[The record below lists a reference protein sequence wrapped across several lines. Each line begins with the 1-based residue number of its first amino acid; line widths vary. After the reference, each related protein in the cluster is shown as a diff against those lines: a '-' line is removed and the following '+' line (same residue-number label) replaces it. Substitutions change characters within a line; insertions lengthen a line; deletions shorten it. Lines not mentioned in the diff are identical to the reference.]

1 MSEEN
6 KTNESSKLLVKERE
20 LVTPGDVLAT
30 GLDYMPSSGCYRE
43 NNSIKAK
50 LLGLAKIKNRFIGII
65 PLSGVYVPRPGDG
78 IIGFIK
84 DMQSTSWIVDINS
97 PYDALL
103 VLGEAVGEFVDITKR
118 DISVYYDIG
127 DVIYAKVLNVTKS
140 KHVQLTMNDHRA
152 KKLSDGRLLKITPS
166 KVPRLIGKQGSM
178 IELIKN
184 ETKCQIIVGQNGLV
198 WIRGEKEGLASKA
211 VKMIE
216 NESHVSG
223 LTDKVTELLNKGE

>member
-1 MSEEN
+1 MEEN
-6 KTNESSKLLVKERE
+6 KDTESQVLVKERE

-30 GLDYMPSSGCYRE
+30 GLDFLPSSGCYRE
-43 NNSIKAK
+43 NNKIKAK

-78 IIGFIK
+78 IVGFVK
-84 DMQSTSWIVDINS
+84 DMQSTSWIIDINS

-152 KKLSDGRLLKITPS
+152 KKLSDGRIIKITPS

-184 ETKCQIIVGQNGLV
+184 ETKCQIIVGQNGIV
-198 WIRGEKEGLASKA
+198 WIRGEKEGLATRA

-216 NESHVSG
+216 QESHVSG
-223 LTDKVTELLNKGE
+223 LTDNITELLQKGE